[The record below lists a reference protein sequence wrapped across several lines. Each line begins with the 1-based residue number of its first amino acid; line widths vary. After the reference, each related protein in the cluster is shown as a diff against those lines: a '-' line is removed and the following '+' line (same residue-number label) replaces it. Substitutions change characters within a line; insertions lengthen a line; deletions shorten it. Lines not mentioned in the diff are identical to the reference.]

1 MSRIQ
6 EEEEE
11 RGPQTFLR
19 PSTRF
24 PPSISE
30 RLRNRHCR
38 SPRGDREGV
47 YLMQPSSKLERRMG
61 CRVDRADPY
70 NLPTTDKGK
79 GMRTAYRTSEDGENT
94 KKGETGGGV
103 RRIGGKKTTELAKDG
118 NGRTTVRTHNGE
130 CKARTCGN
138 CGRWRQHSAT
148 PTSRVWDTEKKL
160 SRVGATPY
168 ILQRSKE
175 G

>member
-11 RGPQTFLR
+11 EEERGPQTLLR

-61 CRVDRADPY
+61 CRVDRVDPY

-94 KKGETGGGV
+94 KKGETGGGGSGELEV
-103 RRIGGKKTTELAKDG
+103 RKPRNLQKMATVGPRSEPITENAKRGLAEIVEDGG
-118 NGRTTVRTHNGE
+118 N
-130 CKARTCGN
+130 
-138 CGRWRQHSAT
+138 
-148 PTSRVWDTEKKL
+148 
-160 SRVGATPY
+160 
-168 ILQRSKE
+168 ILQPQPPESGTLRRN
-175 G
+175 